1 MENNKQKIKAPIFLH
16 RTSAFLLMEATE
28 GFEPSNSDFADRRL
42 RPLGYVA
49 IVIYN
54 TGGDDG
60 TRTRGHRCDRPA

>member
-1 MENNKQKIKAPIFLH
+1 MENNKQKIKAPVFLH

-49 IVIYN
+49 
-54 TGGDDG
+54 T
-60 TRTRGHRCDRPA
+60 